1 MYPSPLFILL
11 SLIPFLAL
19 VIVMILIFN
28 RLLKSHR
35 EQMAAMLEQVKLS
48 QEKIKLEKSLAAQK
62 QTLPIR
68 LQAYERLVLFLER
81 IQPAS
86 MVMRGMEESRT
97 SRQLQS
103 VLLRNVRE
111 EFEHNLSQQ
120 LYISATSWS
129 MIKAAREEVSQ
140 QINMAATEIGE
151 EATKDDLARALVV
164 KKAVMV
170 EEALIKLKT
179 EVGELF

>member
-68 LQAYERLVLFLER
+68 LQAYERLVLFLN
-81 IQPAS
+81 
-86 MVMRGMEESRT
+86 VFSR
-97 SRQLQS
+97 LP
-103 VLLRNVRE
+103 
-111 EFEHNLSQQ
+111 
-120 LYISATSWS
+120 W
-129 MIKAAREEVSQ
+129 
-140 QINMAATEIGE
+140 
-151 EATKDDLARALVV
+151 
-164 KKAVMV
+164 
-170 EEALIKLKT
+170 
-179 EVGELF
+179 